1 MDTQI
6 VYEQLQ
12 YTVWRVSYSNQIPSR
27 YAQNR
32 IWADSLI
39 EALEWVVGWFWSC
52 LLGQFVWHITKN
64 FCVCFWT
71 FIVNT
76 FDTPVGNF
84 IFFTPGNK
92 CSELLTPLS
101 HHLIFTPSAG
111 KFGAVLCC
119 SKHIWGP
126 FSAVDTPLAPLQQVR
141 LNLNQITV
149 LTETLSVHGSYYN
162 KGFRKWAQVW
172 TKHNRLFN

>member
-1 MDTQI
+1 MEGQLFKSDSIQI
-6 VYEQLQ
+6 STKPDLG
-12 YTVWRVSYSNQIPSR
+12 WYSKASIRLSCGMVLELSFGSICLTYNQHFCVR
-27 YAQNR
+27 AC
-32 IWADSLI
+32 
-39 EALEWVVGWFWSC
+39 V
-52 LLGQFVWHITKN
+52 
-64 FCVCFWT
+64 CVCFWT

-111 KFGAVLCC
+111 KFGALLFMLF
-119 SKHIWGP
+119 KTYLGP
-126 FSAVDTPLAPLQQVR
+126 FFCSWHTTGSLTTSTFKFKSNHSTEWNTFCAWKR
-141 LNLNQITV
+141 LHNW
-149 LTETLSVHGSYYN
+149 N
-162 KGFRKWAQVW
+162 KGFCKWAQVW

>member
-32 IWADSLI
+32 IWADTLKPQSD
-39 EALEWVVGWFWSC
+39 WVVGWFWSC

-111 KFGAVLCC
+111 KFGALLFMLF
-119 SKHIWGP
+119 KTYLGP
-126 FSAVDTPLAPLQQVR
+126 FFCSWHTTGSLTTSKFKFKSNHSTEWNTFCAWKLLQLKQGI
-141 LNLNQITV
+141 L
-149 LTETLSVHGSYYN
+149 
-162 KGFRKWAQVW
+162 
-172 TKHNRLFN
+172 